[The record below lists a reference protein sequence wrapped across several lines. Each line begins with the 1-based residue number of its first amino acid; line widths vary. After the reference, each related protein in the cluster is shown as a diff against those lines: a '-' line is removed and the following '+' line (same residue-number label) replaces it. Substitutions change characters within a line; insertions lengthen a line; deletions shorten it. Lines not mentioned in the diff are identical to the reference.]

1 MWHFEEIESFGFRM
15 LHAFD
20 FKFSW
25 LPDGAIDSV
34 VEKIDVL
41 VREDVTSMLTLQMI
55 VLDLAADCVNPGRM
69 MMVHFFSESVK
80 EHLVKRI
87 CGISKS
93 EYESQSW
100 LQWFRNLFTEQGR
113 NYRRLIRE
121 TEHVKMICLV
131 FSHLRVQTNEK
142 VNIQKEI
149 M

>member
-25 LPDGAIDSV
+25 LPEGAIDSV

-100 LQWFRNLFTEQGR
+100 
-113 NYRRLIRE
+113 
-121 TEHVKMICLV
+121 
-131 FSHLRVQTNEK
+131 
-142 VNIQKEI
+142 
-149 M
+149 